1 MVADEGSTAM
11 GRNHVPPR
19 GRVVRRWGRTVR
31 SNRGRRGVEVWER
44 RSHPVARLVA
54 VLAALALLSVPSTAV
69 LRPAVHEA
77 TSSRSSESSRTRT
90 PRDEATL
97 PAVALGPTANE
108 TAITPPPEEFDAP
121 PPPPAEPPAALRA
134 TATGSTGGVW
144 AVLVGIDDYPGSR
157 SDLRASV
164 ADVDEV
170 DAALAGYGVPADRRL
185 VLRNTQAT
193 AATIGDA
200 LRWLVAHAA
209 ADATVVLFYAGHV
222 RKVSSGT
229 EAVVAADGR
238 LLTDAA
244 MASLLRPLASQ
255 RVWIGMASCYGGGFT
270 ELLAPGRILT
280 GAAGA
285 NSLAYENSRFGHS
298 YLVEYMVH
306 RAMNQRQAPGSVERS
321 FAWAADALRRDYP
334 NRVPV
339 QYDELDGELQLGA
352 VPPTAAPAPA
362 PAPRSGGG
370 GGGSSPPPPSDPG
383 TPPPDD
389 DPCVVTIGS
398 LVGCG

>member
-1 MVADEGSTAM
+1 
-11 GRNHVPPR
+11 
-19 GRVVRRWGRTVR
+19 
-31 SNRGRRGVEVWER
+31 
-44 RSHPVARLVA
+44 VARLVA

-69 LRPAVHEA
+69 LRPVTDEA
-77 TSSRSSESSRTRT
+77 ASSRSSESARTRRPSDVT
-90 PRDEATL
+90 G
-97 PAVALGPTANE
+97 PAPAFALGSAASE

-134 TATGSTGGVW
+134 TTSGSTGGVW
-144 AVLVGIDDYPGSR
+144 AVLVGIDDYPGTH

-200 LRWLVAHAA
+200 LRWLVARAS

-222 RKVSSGT
+222 RKLSSGT

-285 NSLAYENSRFGHS
+285 NSLAYENSSFGHS

-339 QYDELDGELQLGA
+339 QYDDLDGELQLGA
-352 VPPTAAPAPA
+352 VPPTAPPA
-362 PAPRSGGG
+362 PAPRRGGG
-370 GGGSSPPPPSDPG
+370 SGGGSSPPPPSDPS
-383 TPPPDD
+383 TPPPND
-389 DPCVVTIGS
+389 DPCVITIGS
-398 LVGCG
+398 LVGCS